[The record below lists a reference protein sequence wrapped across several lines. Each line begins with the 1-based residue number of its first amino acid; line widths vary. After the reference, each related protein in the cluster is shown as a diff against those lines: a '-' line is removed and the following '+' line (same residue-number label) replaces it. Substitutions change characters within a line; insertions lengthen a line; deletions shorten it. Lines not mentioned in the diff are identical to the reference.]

1 MLRWCPVTRD
11 PPPLSS
17 ASFPSAL
24 VLQHLAQVEAHVFP
38 VPRIHRPSATYSSSS
53 RSRTR
58 ATRSLAV
65 WGLANEFITTVNH
78 MSCGHCR
85 MKHTSALRR
94 ERRACAPTEA
104 APRPTL
110 LPDHVSLAQTQFQK
124 VALREASRLQKARRV
139 EAASLPPLIG
149 AQCVA
154 KLLKTEVKDRY
165 SVSVKSHNQIPMK
178 AAFID
183 EPAVDSAVV
192 PMLHALPP
200 EEREFYSAEM
210 NVIDWTG
217 KSQGPF
223 DEIQERF
230 SFVGGTY
237 DEYLSYYQRPDLPD
251 NMWDFASSASVKAVA
266 GFSVVP
272 KKDGAFQRK
281 LLMQCSTNYAWCS
294 GKTRSDFGLLGGT
307 ALASC
312 HVPSDVWT
320 VAVSD
325 ESAAFTSVLTP
336 EWMWA
341 WSCCPPIRRQD
352 MPARCITPENQ
363 NMPQLS

>member
-1 MLRWCPVTRD
+1 M
-11 PPPLSS
+11 
-17 ASFPSAL
+17 A
-24 VLQHLAQVEAHVFP
+24 
-38 VPRIHRPSATYSSSS
+38 I
-53 RSRTR
+53 
-58 ATRSLAV
+58 

-94 ERRACAPTEA
+94 ERRACAPVGA
-104 APRPTL
+104 APCPTL

-178 AAFID
+178 ASLID

-192 PMLHALPP
+192 PMLQALPP

-217 KSQGPF
+217 KSQELF

-272 KKDGAFQRK
+272 KKDGVFQRK

-352 MPARCITPENQ
+352 MPARFLTPENQ
-363 NMPQLS
+363 NMPQLSWVYPRYHRLAMGGTHSVHILMSINLHAIGRADVFECLGEL